1 MDAAR
6 GPVLPGPNDGRSR
19 SPWKRMYGRHMVASI
34 NQLADSA
41 LTMRSFSDIS
51 RTDDF
56 DRGPGTPDVILHYGR
71 RPGSRPRSSSL
82 LSGKSTPPDVPA
94 VRSDTPYLSK
104 QETISLEPVASAYAS
119 NETSRNMHLVM
130 PSARRAS
137 GMILN
142 DCSPPLSPVNGERPI
157 KGSGAIQEF
166 ARFPPFDSQDHT
178 VSPQPQAVH
187 FSGAQMDA
195 SKHET
200 PWPELWS
207 SRSRL
212 PSPPS
217 SLDSVAPSLSWS
229 LSSPDEEAVS
239 PNADSKSFLSYIGMN
254 RLWSFFSTSG
264 ASLARADID
273 PSSRSFSW
281 NMLAPHAFKVVL
293 LGLLFLGA
301 TFVLGLCLSTL
312 PLHFPTHLT
321 SLTLSEMRDMC
332 QSLRTYAS
340 SSYGAMIHVF
350 LVLTT
355 FFVWKQAFCVPGSL
369 ITNIIYGAM
378 YGAYAGAFFA
388 SIFTAV
394 GGVLCYLLA
403 APFADLVTVFPKLS
417 RPLQSMR
424 VALQKVSTSHD
435 SAVSGD
441 DRKQKNNLWTYLLFL
456 RLLPIVPYGMM
467 NIACGV
473 LAVPLLPYAVTMAIG
488 SIPWNFCTAQ
498 VGDILQDVA
507 TAIQQSTAASSK
519 QAGTIVASAS
529 GGSSM
534 LASGTLTILF
544 ERIWTWDM
552 IIKLVL
558 LSIASALPLFLQR
571 YLDSRKVH
579 EHDAS
584 EEGTS
589 GLDPRE

>member
-1 MDAAR
+1 
-6 GPVLPGPNDGRSR
+6 
-19 SPWKRMYGRHMVASI
+19 MVASI

-51 RTDDF
+51 RTDVF

-82 LSGKSTPPDVPA
+82 LSGKSTPPEVPMI
-94 VRSDTPYLSK
+94 RSNTPYQSK
-104 QETISLEPVASAYAS
+104 QETISFEPVAAANTF
-119 NETSRNMHLVM
+119 NETNQNMHLVM

-142 DCSPPLSPVNGERPI
+142 DCSPPLSPVNGERPP
-157 KGSGAIQEF
+157 KSSGTMQEF
-166 ARFPPFDSQDHT
+166 TRFPPFYSQDQT
-178 VSPQPQAVH
+178 DSPQQQMVE
-187 FSGAQMDA
+187 FNGAGADTT
-195 SKHET
+195 KHET
-200 PWPELWS
+200 PWSDLWSS

-229 LSSPDEEAVS
+229 LSSRDEEGIS
-239 PNADSKSFLSYIGMN
+239 PDIESKSLLPHLGMN
-254 RLWSFFSTSG
+254 RLWSFFSSSR
-264 ASLARADID
+264 ASQARADID
-273 PSSRSFSW
+273 PCSRSFSW
-281 NMLAPHAFKVVL
+281 DMLAPHAIKVVL

-378 YGAYAGAFFA
+378 YGAYAGALFA

-403 APFADLVTVFPKLS
+403 APFADVVTIFPKLS

-424 VALQKVSTSHD
+424 VALQKVSTNHETVVTSN
-435 SAVSGD
+435 

-507 TAIQQSTAASSK
+507 TAIQQSTAASSI
-519 QAGTIVASAS
+519 QAGATVASSS

-552 IIKLVL
+552 MIKLVL
-558 LSIASALPLFLQR
+558 LSVASALPLFLQR
-571 YLDSRKVH
+571 YFDSRKLH
-579 EHDAS
+579 DHDAS
-584 EEGTS
+584 EEEGANGS
-589 GLDPRE
+589 HLCE

>member
-1 MDAAR
+1 
-6 GPVLPGPNDGRSR
+6 
-19 SPWKRMYGRHMVASI
+19 MVASI

-82 LSGKSTPPDVPA
+82 LSGKSTPPDVPMI
-94 VRSDTPYLSK
+94 RSDTPYQSR
-104 QETISLEPVASAYAS
+104 QETISFKPVAAENT
-119 NETSRNMHLVM
+119 NETGENLHLVM

-142 DCSPPLSPVNGERPI
+142 DCSPPLSPVNGERPH
-157 KGSGAIQEF
+157 KSSGAIQECT
-166 ARFPPFDSQDHT
+166 RFPPFYSQDQSGT
-178 VSPQPQAVH
+178 PQQQLVDFNRAEA
-187 FSGAQMDA
+187 GDTKNEM
-195 SKHET
+195 
-200 PWPELWS
+200 PWPDLWS
-207 SRSRL
+207 ASRPRL

-229 LSSPDEEAVS
+229 LSSRDEEGIS
-239 PNADSKSFLSYIGMN
+239 PNVESKSLIPNLGINWLWNFLSPS
-254 RLWSFFSTSG
+254 RVSQ
-264 ASLARADID
+264 ARADID
-273 PSSRSFSW
+273 PYSRSFSW
-281 NMLAPHAFKVVL
+281 EMLAPHALKVAL

-340 SSYGAMIHVF
+340 SSYGAMVHVF

-369 ITNIIYGAM
+369 ITNIVYGAM
-378 YGAYAGAFFA
+378 YGAYAGALFA

-403 APFADLVTVFPKLS
+403 APFADVVTIFPKLS

-424 VALQKVSTSHD
+424 VALQKVSSNHESVVTS
-435 SAVSGD
+435 D

-473 LAVPLLPYAVTMAIG
+473 LAVPLLPFAVTMAIG

-507 TAIQQSTAASSK
+507 TAIQQSTAASTM
-519 QAGTIVASAS
+519 QAGATVASSS

-552 IIKLVL
+552 MIKLVL
-558 LSIASALPLFLQR
+558 LSVASALPLFLQR
-571 YLDSRKVH
+571 YFDSRKVH
-579 EHDAS
+579 DEDAP
-584 EEGTS
+584 EEGATGS
-589 GLDPRE
+589 DFCE